1 MSADEASLFSKID
14 SARQSEGCA
23 PLRRNNALSDNA
35 EDEAGSRAKANDFS
49 ASGSEAAAGGKDM
62 SAQTAF
68 DRLMDQ
74 SSGTVLNCG
83 LDELG
88 VGRGTAEYCSALLCV
103 GSLGEATRVGW
114 VADFN

>member
-1 MSADEASLFSKID
+1 MSPDEASLFSKID

-23 PLRRNNALSDNA
+23 PLRRNNSLSDNA
-35 EDEAGSRAKANDFS
+35 EDEAGSRAADNDFS
-49 ASGSEAAAGGKDM
+49 ASGSKAAAGGKDM

-74 SSGTVLNCG
+74 SSDTVLNCG

-88 VGRGTAEYCSALLCV
+88 VGRGTAKYCSAIVCI
-103 GSLGEATRVGW
+103 GGLGQATRVGW
-114 VADFN
+114 VVDFN